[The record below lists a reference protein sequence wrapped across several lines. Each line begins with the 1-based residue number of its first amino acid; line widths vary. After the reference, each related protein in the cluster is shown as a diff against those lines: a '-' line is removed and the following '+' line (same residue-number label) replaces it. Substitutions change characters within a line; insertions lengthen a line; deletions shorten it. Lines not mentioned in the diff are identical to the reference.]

1 MDTMNKT
8 EQVTT
13 PARIRMFE
21 AHEPDGHVYRIFSD
35 GDSEGSLAER
45 KRRPRHLTFDISGL
59 PEAGRVRLMEVV
71 RCRALAKA
79 ALHWRK
85 S

>member
-35 GDSEGSLAER
+35 GDSEGFAEGT
-45 KRRPRHLTFDISGL
+45 LFANDFV
-59 PEAGRVRLMEVV
+59 RVRN
-71 RCRALAKA
+71 ALLWLSDKA
-79 ALHWRK
+79 QKHGLITDKEAASLT